1 MNNPAYV
8 IPVSIPI
15 PANDEYVFRKL
26 SSESL
31 VSTPDG
37 FTLVD
42 VCLLNASVAASVG
55 NNRTSQIWRLL
66 AVSIQ
71 EEFESGIEPR
81 RIYAFQPEAINK
93 LPQDVQETSTNAN
106 DTLHAETTNS
116 NFVES
121 FKSTSTLARSLANKV
136 TRMRENCKAKIV
148 PVI

>member
-1 MNNPAYV
+1 M
-8 IPVSIPI
+8 
-15 PANDEYVFRKL
+15 
-26 SSESL
+26 
-31 VSTPDG
+31 STPDG

-106 DTLHAETTNS
+106 DTPTQRLPTAILLNHS
-116 NFVES
+116 NPHQ
-121 FKSTSTLARSLANKV
+121 LWARSLANKV

>member
-71 EEFESGIEPR
+71 EEFESGLNQGESMPFNQKLSISYPKTYR
-81 RIYAFQPEAINK
+81 RHRQTLMTHSTQRLPTAILLN
-93 LPQDVQETSTNAN
+93 
-106 DTLHAETTNS
+106 HS
-116 NFVES
+116 NPHQ
-121 FKSTSTLARSLANKV
+121 LWARSLANKV